1 MPLHLNSFVE
11 EKKDKKIFAEILDL
25 CIKAQNPISS
35 DGVHFHMDYSLVDE
49 EKDLPLGLCDLV
61 EDALEALLELT
72 AELCP
77 RDERAHIE

>member
-35 DGVHFHMDYSLVDE
+35 DGATKGRSQ
-49 EKDLPLGLCDLV
+49 
-61 EDALEALLELT
+61 LEVSES
-72 AELCP
+72 
-77 RDERAHIE
+77 